1 LQALDLAYDPTSVEK
16 QKALQQHTNTTQS
29 SHPSLFERNSFQKYT
44 ASKLQTMM
52 KNNEFLN
59 LIQMREKALD
69 YRLEK
74 ESKYIKK
81 MFKTRQF
88 SPRTYTQRKEQLE
101 KWVKIEMEDIQKT
114 KNQFQE
120 EWERTL
126 NMIDET
132 QKNVDMMREQI
143 RVHSNAE
150 SNHHTVKNQRCD
162 LQSSRNSSASY
173 ATTSYKQERRS
184 ILDQEE
190 Y

>member
-1 LQALDLAYDPTSVEK
+1 
-16 QKALQQHTNTTQS
+16 
-29 SHPSLFERNSFQKYT
+29 
-44 ASKLQTMM
+44 
-52 KNNEFLN
+52 
-59 LIQMREKALD
+59 
-69 YRLEK
+69 
-74 ESKYIKK
+74 
-81 MFKTRQF
+81 
-88 SPRTYTQRKEQLE
+88 
-101 KWVKIEMEDIQKT
+101 MEDIQKT